1 MDLTTWPVVI
11 PINQKNYYTDYLKRD
26 EQILAY
32 RLQQEDA
39 RNKMVKQ
46 ARDKDRALAQGRPI
60 GPDGDVEM
68 DDDQDEIEDE
78 VSTGTKTVVI
88 HIGSQNLR
96 IGLASDALP
105 KTVPMV
111 IARRAERAECEE
123 GGDEPTPKRIKLDE
137 GRGYEPEKQFGEGFA
152 KKFQEV
158 STELKVHMRMN
169 KRRVLPQSR
178 DMVVS
183 YNRRTTHDT
192 ITEHNDTLQIEWTD
206 VAPNGQLLEHITGKE
221 ALRIPDKSNP
231 RFKLYWPIRQGL
243 INEIDYNSERFLYED
258 IRIIIEEAAKN
269 QLGIIAR
276 SPKDW
281 AQYSCVMVIPDYYE
295 KKYATNLLDLV
306 LTNIGFSR
314 VTFVQESLAASFGAG
329 FTTCC
334 IVDMGAQKTSISCVE
349 DGMVIEH
356 SRINLKMGG
365 NDVTE
370 IMIKMML
377 YNHFP
382 YQTIN
387 LRTRYD
393 FQLAEELKAKFL
405 TLNEADVSVQLY
417 DFHLR
422 APGQDTR
429 KYTFK
434 CYDEVFLAPSGFFK
448 PNIFEHHDKVNG
460 RRRLVDMSYD
470 IYEGKPNDPLSTA
483 QEETLKKIAPPELL
497 TNGVHKDS
505 KVNGNV
511 INSLKNEAAASHDGS
526 RRPSLAKA
534 LEQENTPAPSHASS
548 PVRQLDGTPDPDDL
562 GSPRPLEDRRE
573 EEERKPEEPLPL
585 ERRDDILPV
594 CELPEAIIR
603 SITHAAGLSGGK
615 TRDFLG
621 SIMLIGGS
629 SAVPGM
635 APYLEDTLKGL
646 LPSYSKEIL
655 ISRPPR
661 ELDPQVV
668 TWKGAAVFG
677 RMTRTNDSWINLDI
691 YERLG
696 ARVLNNKLLFSF

>member
-1 MDLTTWPVVI
+1 MDLTSWPQVA

-32 RLQQEDA
+32 RLQQEEA
-39 RNKMVKQ
+39 RNRMVKQ

-68 DDDQDEIEDE
+68 DDDQDEVEDE
-78 VSTGTKTVVI
+78 ATTGSKTIVI

-111 IARRAERAECEE
+111 IARRAQQSESEE
-123 GGDEPTPKRIKLDE
+123 DSEEPRPKRVKVDD
-137 GRGYEPEKQFGEGFA
+137 GRPEPEKQFGEEFA
-152 KKFQEV
+152 KKFTDS
-158 STELKVHMRMN
+158 STELKVRMRLN

-178 DMVVS
+178 DMVIS

-192 ITEHNDTLQIEWTD
+192 ITEHNDTMRIEWTD
-206 VAPNGQLLEHITGKE
+206 VAPNGTPLEYITGRE
-221 ALRIPDKSNP
+221 ALRIPDKSTP
-231 RFKLYWPIRQGL
+231 RYKLYWPIRYGL
-243 INEIDYNSERFLYED
+243 INELDYNSLRLLYED
-258 IRIIIEEAAKN
+258 IRIIIEEAAKL
-269 QLGIIAR
+269 QLGIPVLTPR
-276 SPKDW
+276 FW

-295 KKYATNLLDLV
+295 KKYVARLLDLV
-306 LTNIGFSR
+306 LNDLGFSR
-314 VTFVQESLAASFGAG
+314 VSFVQESLAASFGAG
-329 FTTCC
+329 FTTSC
-334 IVDMGAQKTSISCVE
+334 IVDMGAQKTSICCVE
-349 DGMVIEH
+349 DGMCIES
-356 SRINLKMGG
+356 SRVNLKYGG
-365 NDVTE
+365 EDVTE
-370 IMIKMML
+370 VFMKMVL

-382 YQTIN
+382 YATIN

-393 FQLAEELKAKFL
+393 FQLAEELKQKYL

-422 APGQDTR
+422 APGEDTR

-434 CYDEVFLAPSGFFK
+434 CYDEVFLAPAGFFK
-448 PNIFEHHDKVNG
+448 PTIFDNTGKLKG
-460 RRRLVDMSYD
+460 RRRLVDMSYE
-470 IYEGKPNDPLSTA
+470 IYEGKPNDPLSSA
-483 QEETLKKIAPPELL
+483 QAEILSKIAPPELL
-497 TNGVHKDS
+497 TNGVQKDS
-505 KVNGNV
+505 KVNGGITNG
-511 INSLKNEAAASHDGS
+511 IKDPDSLQGS
-526 RRPSLAKA
+526 RRPSIAKA
-534 LEQENTPAPSHASS
+534 LEQDSTPIPSHASS
-548 PVRQLDGTPDPDDL
+548 PIRQLEGTPVP
-562 GSPRPLEDRRE
+562 EDIGTPQERE
-573 EEERKPEEPLPL
+573 EKTREEDEKPEEPLPI

-594 CELPEAIIR
+594 YELPAAIIT
-603 SITHAAGLSGGK
+603 SITHAAGASGSK

-629 SAVPGM
+629 SAVPGL

-646 LPSYSKEIL
+646 LPSYSKEIF

-677 RMTRTNDSWINLDI
+677 RMTRTNDSWISMEI

-696 ARVLNNKLLFSF
+696 SRVLNNKLLFSF